1 MFKEPIREAEHM
13 RGSGTVGA
21 PVAHCRALCWGP
33 ELCDDDRCRCRYRV
47 CIPPLTLR

>member
-33 ELCDDDRCRCRYRV
+33 GCVMMTGAVVVTV
-47 CIPPLTLR
+47 CVSRP